1 MAWMISEFA
10 DVGDVTVRTLR
21 YYDEIN
27 LLKPSDY
34 TEGGHRLYTKDD
46 LYVLQQIQSFKHLG
60 FSLGEIQNIILQR
73 DIETE
78 EFLRQMNFQREMLL
92 AEKER
97 IAKVLSHMDE
107 MTKKFQKEERVD
119 VALFSSFLQTFI
131 WEKENKE
138 WLEEHFSTD
147 SVRAFYN
154 NKELKEKFDR
164 RFMDVIGKL
173 KKYKEKGKEPDNLDV
188 HVALK
193 EFFKLIKEM
202 MGYLHISHEELTNI
216 ITQSKSGV
224 PLAEFP
230 ALFTSE
236 EEEYIKKVVDT
247 LDKPEVF
254 NDNR

>member
-10 DVGDVTVRTLR
+10 SVGDVTVRTLR
-21 YYDEIN
+21 YYDKIN

-60 FSLGEIQNIILQR
+60 FSLSEIQNIILQR

-78 EFLRQMNFQREMLL
+78 EFLRQMHFQRELLL
-92 AEKER
+92 AEQER

-138 WLEEHFSTD
+138 WLEEHFSNEC
-147 SVRAFYN
+147 VQAFYS
-154 NKELKEKFDR
+154 NKEVKEKFDR

-173 KKYKEKGKEPDNLDV
+173 KKYQVEEKDPGHQDV
-188 HVALK
+188 QVTLK
-193 EFFKLIKEM
+193 EFFNLIEEVTN
-202 MGYLHISHEELTNI
+202 YLDIPQSDIEDI
-216 ITQSKSGV
+216 IKQAKI
-224 PLAEFP
+224 PLDEFP

-236 EEEYIKKVVDT
+236 EEQYIKEAMNK
-247 LDKPEVF
+247 
-254 NDNR
+254 R

>member
-10 DVGDVTVRTLR
+10 SVGDVTVRALS
-21 YYDEIN
+21 YYDKIN

-73 DIETE
+73 NVETK
-78 EFLRQMNFQREMLL
+78 EFLRQIHFQREVLL
-92 AEKER
+92 AEQER
-97 IAKVLSHMDE
+97 ITKVLSHMDE
-107 MTKKFQKEERVD
+107 MTKKFQQEERVD
-119 VALFSSFLQTFI
+119 IALFSSFLQTFI

-138 WLEEHFSTD
+138 WLEEHFSKD
-147 SVRAFYN
+147 SVQVFYN

-173 KKYKEKGKEPDNLDV
+173 KKYKEEERDPCHHDV
-188 HVALK
+188 QVTLK
-193 EFFKLIKEM
+193 EFFNVIEEVTNYFDTPQSDIEDIIK
-202 MGYLHISHEELTNI
+202 
-216 ITQSKSGV
+216 QSKI

-230 ALFTSE
+230 TLFTDE
-236 EEEYIKKVVDT
+236 EEQYIKEAINKI
-247 LDKPEVF
+247 
-254 NDNR
+254 

>member
-1 MAWMISEFA
+1 MAWLISEFA
-10 DVGDVTVRTLR
+10 SVGGVTVRALR
-21 YYDEIN
+21 YYDKIN

-78 EFLRQMNFQREMLL
+78 VFLRQMHFQREVLL
-92 AEKER
+92 AEQER

-119 VALFSSFLQTFI
+119 VTLFSSFLQTFI

-138 WLEEHFSTD
+138 WLEEHFSTE
-147 SVRAFYN
+147 SIQAFYN

-173 KKYKEKGKEPDNLDV
+173 KKYKEEEKDPSHHDV
-188 HVALK
+188 QVTLK
-193 EFFKLIKEM
+193 EFFHLIEKITD
-202 MGYLHISHEELTNI
+202 YLDISQSEVVSVI
-216 ITQSKSGV
+216 KQSKISM
-224 PLAEFP
+224 AEFP
-230 ALFTSE
+230 TLFTNE
-236 EEEYIKKVVDT
+236 EEQYIKEAMNKM
-247 LDKPEVF
+247 
-254 NDNR
+254 

>member
-10 DVGDVTVRTLR
+10 SVGDVTVRTLR
-21 YYDEIN
+21 YYDKIN

-92 AEKER
+92 AEQER

-154 NKELKEKFDR
+154 NKELKEKFDQ
-164 RFMDVIGKL
+164 RFMNVIGTL
-173 KKYKEKGKEPDNLDV
+173 KKYKEEEKDPSHHDV
-188 HVALK
+188 QVTLE
-193 EFFKLIKEM
+193 EFFNLIEEVTN
-202 MGYLHISHEELTNI
+202 YLDTPQSDIEDI
-216 ITQSKSGV
+216 IKQSKI
-224 PLAEFP
+224 PLDEFP
-230 ALFTSE
+230 VPFTSE
-236 EEEYIKKVVDT
+236 EEQYIKEAINKI
-247 LDKPEVF
+247 
-254 NDNR
+254 

>member
-10 DVGDVTVRTLR
+10 SVGDVTVRTLR
-21 YYDEIN
+21 YYDKIN

-60 FSLGEIQNIILQR
+60 FSLSEIQNIILQR

-78 EFLRQMNFQREMLL
+78 EFLRQMHFQRELLL
-92 AEKER
+92 AEQER

-107 MTKKFQKEERVD
+107 MTKKFQKEKRVD

-154 NKELKEKFDR
+154 NKELKEKFEQ

-173 KKYKEKGKEPDNLDV
+173 KKYKVEEKDPGHQDV
-188 HVALK
+188 QVTLK
-193 EFFKLIKEM
+193 EFFNVIEEITNSLDIPQSNIEDIINQSNLPLSEFPTLFTTEEENYIKEAM
-202 MGYLHISHEELTNI
+202 K
-216 ITQSKSGV
+216 Q
-224 PLAEFP
+224 
-230 ALFTSE
+230 
-236 EEEYIKKVVDT
+236 
-247 LDKPEVF
+247 F
-254 NDNR
+254 NT

>member
-10 DVGDVTVRTLR
+10 SVGDVTVRALR
-21 YYDEIN
+21 YYDKIN

-34 TEGGHRLYTKDD
+34 TESGHRLYTKDD

-78 EFLRQMNFQREMLL
+78 VFLRQMHFQREVLL
-92 AEKER
+92 AEQER

-107 MTKKFQKEERVD
+107 MTKKFQKEERVN

-138 WLEEHFSTD
+138 WLEEHFSTE
-147 SVRAFYN
+147 SIQAFY

-173 KKYKEKGKEPDNLDV
+173 KKYKEEEKDPSHHDVQVTLKGFFHLIEKITDYLDISQSEV
-188 HVALK
+188 VSV
-193 EFFKLIKEM
+193 IK
-202 MGYLHISHEELTNI
+202 
-216 ITQSKSGV
+216 QSKISM
-224 PLAEFP
+224 AEFP
-230 ALFTSE
+230 TLFTNE
-236 EEEYIKKVVDT
+236 EEQYIKEAMNKM
-247 LDKPEVF
+247 
-254 NDNR
+254 

>member
-1 MAWMISEFA
+1 MAWLISEFA
-10 DVGDVTVRTLR
+10 SVGDVTVWALR
-21 YYDEIN
+21 YYDKIN

-78 EFLRQMNFQREMLL
+78 VFLRQMHFQREVLL
-92 AEKER
+92 AEQER
-97 IAKVLSHMDE
+97 ITKVLSHMDK

-138 WLEEHFSTD
+138 WLKEHFSKE
-147 SVRAFYN
+147 SVQAFYN

-164 RFMDVIGKL
+164 HFMDVIGKL
-173 KKYKEKGKEPDNLDV
+173 KKYKDEEKNPSHHDV
-188 HVALK
+188 QVTLK
-193 EFFKLIKEM
+193 EFFNLIEKITD
-202 MGYLHISHEELTNI
+202 YLDISQSEVVSVI
-216 ITQSKSGV
+216 KQSKISM
-224 PLAEFP
+224 AEFP
-230 ALFTSE
+230 TLFTNE
-236 EEEYIKKVVDT
+236 EEQYIKEAMNKM
-247 LDKPEVF
+247 
-254 NDNR
+254 

>member
-10 DVGDVTVRTLR
+10 SVGDVTVRTLR
-21 YYDEIN
+21 YYDNIN

-60 FSLGEIQNIILQR
+60 FSLSEIQNIILQR

-78 EFLRQMNFQREMLL
+78 EFLRQMHFQRELLL
-92 AEKER
+92 AEQER

-138 WLEEHFSTD
+138 WLEEHFSNEC
-147 SVRAFYN
+147 VQAFYS
-154 NKELKEKFDR
+154 NKEVKEKFDR

-173 KKYKEKGKEPDNLDV
+173 KKYQVEEKDPGHQDV
-188 HVALK
+188 QVTLK
-193 EFFKLIKEM
+193 EFFNLIEEVTN
-202 MGYLHISHEELTNI
+202 YLDIPQSDIEDI
-216 ITQSKSGV
+216 IKQSKI
-224 PLAEFP
+224 PLDEFP

-236 EEEYIKKVVDT
+236 EEQYIKEAMNKI
-247 LDKPEVF
+247 
-254 NDNR
+254 

>member
-1 MAWMISEFA
+1 MTWMISEFA
-10 DVGDVTVRTLR
+10 SVGDVTVRTLR
-21 YYDEIN
+21 YYDKIN

-46 LYVLQQIQSFKHLG
+46 LYALQQIQAFKHLG

-92 AEKER
+92 VEQER

-138 WLEEHFSTD
+138 WLEEHFS
-147 SVRAFYN
+147 N
-154 NKELKEKFDR
+154 E
-164 RFMDVIGKL
+164 
-173 KKYKEKGKEPDNLDV
+173 
-188 HVALK
+188 
-193 EFFKLIKEM
+193 
-202 MGYLHISHEELTNI
+202 
-216 ITQSKSGV
+216 
-224 PLAEFP
+224 
-230 ALFTSE
+230 
-236 EEEYIKKVVDT
+236 
-247 LDKPEVF
+247 
-254 NDNR
+254 

>member
-10 DVGDVTVRTLR
+10 SVGDVTVRTLR
-21 YYDEIN
+21 YYDKIN

-78 EFLRQMNFQREMLL
+78 EFLRQMHFQREVLL
-92 AEKER
+92 VEQER

-173 KKYKEKGKEPDNLDV
+173 KKYKEEEKDPGHQDVQVTLKKFFNLIEEV
-188 HVALK
+188 TS
-193 EFFKLIKEM
+193 
-202 MGYLHISHEELTNI
+202 YLDTPQIDIEDI
-216 ITQSKSGV
+216 IQKSNL
-224 PLAEFP
+224 PLSEFP
-230 ALFTSE
+230 AIFTTE
-236 EEEYIKKVVDT
+236 EENYIKEATKQ
-247 LDKPEVF
+247 F
-254 NDNR
+254 NT

>member
-10 DVGDVTVRTLR
+10 SVGDVTVRTLR
-21 YYDEIN
+21 YYDKIN

-73 DIETE
+73 SVETK
-78 EFLRQMNFQREMLL
+78 EFLRQMHFQRELLL
-92 AEKER
+92 AEQER

-107 MTKKFQKEERVD
+107 LTKKFQKEEQVD

-138 WLEEHFSTD
+138 WLEEHFSKD

-154 NKELKEKFDR
+154 NKDLKEEFEQ
-164 RFMDVIGKL
+164 RFMDVIGEL
-173 KKYKEKGKEPDNLDV
+173 KNYKEEEKEPSHHDVQVTLKGFFNVIAEVTNYLDIPQSDIEDIIQKSNL
-188 HVALK
+188 
-193 EFFKLIKEM
+193 
-202 MGYLHISHEELTNI
+202 
-216 ITQSKSGV
+216 
-224 PLAEFP
+224 PLSEFP
-230 ALFTSE
+230 ALFTTE
-236 EEEYIKKVVDT
+236 EENYIK
-247 LDKPEVF
+247 EAMQQF
-254 NDNR
+254 NT

>member
-10 DVGDVTVRTLR
+10 SVGDVTVRTLR
-21 YYDEIN
+21 YYDKIN

-78 EFLRQMNFQREMLL
+78 EFLRQMHFQRELLL
-92 AEKER
+92 AEQER

-131 WEKENKE
+131 WEKENRD
-138 WLEEHFSTD
+138 WLEEYFPKD

-173 KKYKEKGKEPDNLDV
+173 KKYKEEEKDPSHHEV
-188 HVALK
+188 QVTLK
-193 EFFKLIKEM
+193 EFFNLIEEVM
-202 MGYLHISHEELTNI
+202 NYLDISQSDMERVVK
-216 ITQSKSGV
+216 QSKI
-224 PLAEFP
+224 PLAELP
-230 ALFTSE
+230 TLFTSE
-236 EEEYIKKVVDT
+236 EERYIKEAMNKV
-247 LDKPEVF
+247 
-254 NDNR
+254 

>member
-10 DVGDVTVRTLR
+10 SVGDVTARTLR
-21 YYDEIN
+21 YYDKIN

-73 DIETE
+73 NVETK
-78 EFLRQMNFQREMLL
+78 EFLRQMHFQRELLL
-92 AEKER
+92 AEQER

-131 WEKENKE
+131 WEEENKE
-138 WLEEHFSTD
+138 WLVEHFSKE
-147 SVRAFYN
+147 SVQTFYN

-164 RFMDVIGKL
+164 RFMGVIGNL
-173 KKYKEKGKEPDNLDV
+173 KKYKEEETDPSHHDV
-188 HVALK
+188 QVALK
-193 EFFKLIKEM
+193 EFFNLIEEVTN
-202 MGYLHISHEELTNI
+202 YLDTSQSDIEDI
-216 ITQSKSGV
+216 IKQSKI

-230 ALFTSE
+230 ALFTDE
-236 EEEYIKKVVDT
+236 EEQYIKEAINKI
-247 LDKPEVF
+247 
-254 NDNR
+254 

>member
-1 MAWMISEFA
+1 MAWLISEFA
-10 DVGDVTVRTLR
+10 SVGDVTVRALR
-21 YYDEIN
+21 YYDKIN

-73 DIETE
+73 DIEPE
-78 EFLRQMNFQREMLL
+78 VFLRQMHFQREVLL
-92 AEKER
+92 AEQER
-97 IAKVLSHMDE
+97 ITKVLSHMDE

-138 WLEEHFSTD
+138 WLEEHFSTE
-147 SVRAFYN
+147 SIQAFYN

-173 KKYKEKGKEPDNLDV
+173 KKYKEEEKDPSHHDV
-188 HVALK
+188 QVTLK
-193 EFFKLIKEM
+193 EFFHLIEKITD
-202 MGYLHISHEELTNI
+202 YLDISQSEVVSVI
-216 ITQSKSGV
+216 KQSKISM
-224 PLAEFP
+224 AEFP
-230 ALFTSE
+230 TLFTNE
-236 EEEYIKKVVDT
+236 EEQYIKEAMNKM
-247 LDKPEVF
+247 
-254 NDNR
+254 

>member
-10 DVGDVTVRTLR
+10 SVGDVTVRTLR
-21 YYDEIN
+21 YYDKIN

-46 LYVLQQIQSFKHLG
+46 LYVLQQIQSFKHLS

-73 DIETE
+73 DIETK
-78 EFLRQMNFQREMLL
+78 EFLRQMHFQREVLL
-92 AEKER
+92 AEQER
-97 IAKVLSHMDE
+97 IKRVLSHMDE
-107 MTKKFQKEERVD
+107 MTKRFQKEERVD

-138 WLEEHFSTD
+138 WLEEHFSKD
-147 SVRAFYN
+147 GVQSFYN

-173 KKYKEKGKEPDNLDV
+173 KKYKEEEKDSSHHEV
-188 HVALK
+188 QVTLK
-193 EFFKLIKEM
+193 EFFHLIEKVTN
-202 MGYLHISHEELTNI
+202 YLDTSQSDIEDI
-216 ITQSKSGV
+216 IKQSKI

-230 ALFTSE
+230 ALFTDE
-236 EEEYIKKVVDT
+236 EEQYIKEAINKI
-247 LDKPEVF
+247 
-254 NDNR
+254 

>member
-10 DVGDVTVRTLR
+10 SVGDVTVRTLR
-21 YYDEIN
+21 YYDKIN

-73 DIETE
+73 DVETDD
-78 EFLRQMNFQREMLL
+78 FLRKMHFQRELLL
-92 AEKER
+92 AEQER
-97 IAKVLSHMDE
+97 IARVLSHMDE
-107 MTKKFQKEERVD
+107 MTKRFQKEERVD

-138 WLEEHFSTD
+138 WLEEHFSKD
-147 SVRAFYN
+147 GVQSFYN

-173 KKYKEKGKEPDNLDV
+173 KKYKEEEKDPSHHEV
-188 HVALK
+188 QVTLK
-193 EFFKLIKEM
+193 EFFNLIEEVTN
-202 MGYLHISHEELTNI
+202 YLDTSQSDIEDI
-216 ITQSKSGV
+216 IKQSKI

-230 ALFTSE
+230 ALFTDE
-236 EEEYIKKVVDT
+236 EEQYIKEAINKI
-247 LDKPEVF
+247 
-254 NDNR
+254 

>member
-10 DVGDVTVRTLR
+10 SVGDVTVRTLR
-21 YYDEIN
+21 YYDKIN

-78 EFLRQMNFQREMLL
+78 EFLRQMHFQRELLL
-92 AEKER
+92 AEQER

-107 MTKKFQKEERVD
+107 MTKKFQKEKRVD

-154 NKELKEKFDR
+154 NKELKEEFEQ

-173 KKYKEKGKEPDNLDV
+173 KKYKVEEKNPGHEDV
-188 HVALK
+188 QVTLK
-193 EFFKLIKEM
+193 EFFNVIEEVTNYLDAPQSDIEDIIK
-202 MGYLHISHEELTNI
+202 
-216 ITQSKSGV
+216 QSNR
-224 PLAEFP
+224 PLSEFP
-230 ALFTSE
+230 ALFTTKE
-236 EEEYIKKVVDT
+236 ENYIKEAMKQ
-247 LDKPEVF
+247 F
-254 NDNR
+254 NT

>member
-10 DVGDVTVRTLR
+10 SVGDVTVRTLR
-21 YYDEIN
+21 YYDKIN

-73 DIETE
+73 DIETK
-78 EFLRQMNFQREMLL
+78 EFLRQMTFQREVLL
-92 AEKER
+92 AEQER

-107 MTKKFQKEERVD
+107 MTKRFQKEERVD

-138 WLEEHFSTD
+138 WLEEHFSKD

-154 NKELKEKFDR
+154 NKDLKEEFEQ
-164 RFMDVIGKL
+164 RFMDVIGEL
-173 KKYKEKGKEPDNLDV
+173 KNYKEEEKDPSHHDVQVTLKGFFNVIAEVTNYLDISQSDIEDIIQKSNL
-188 HVALK
+188 
-193 EFFKLIKEM
+193 
-202 MGYLHISHEELTNI
+202 
-216 ITQSKSGV
+216 
-224 PLAEFP
+224 PLSEFP
-230 ALFTSE
+230 ALFTTE
-236 EEEYIKKVVDT
+236 EENYIK
-247 LDKPEVF
+247 EAMQQF
-254 NDNR
+254 NT

>member
-10 DVGDVTVRTLR
+10 SVGDVTVRTLR
-21 YYDEIN
+21 YYDKIN

-60 FSLGEIQNIILQR
+60 FSLGEIQNIILQC

-78 EFLRQMNFQREMLL
+78 EFLRQIRFQRELLL
-92 AEKER
+92 AEQER

-107 MTKKFQKEERVD
+107 MMKKFQKEERVD

-138 WLEEHFSTD
+138 WLEEHFSKD

-154 NKELKEKFDR
+154 NKDLKEEFEQ

-173 KKYKEKGKEPDNLDV
+173 KNYKEEEKDPSHHDV
-188 HVALK
+188 QVTLK
-193 EFFKLIKEM
+193 EFFNVIEEVTNYLDTPQGDIEDIIQKSNISLSEFPTLFTIEEENYIKEAM
-202 MGYLHISHEELTNI
+202 
-216 ITQSKSGV
+216 QQ
-224 PLAEFP
+224 
-230 ALFTSE
+230 
-236 EEEYIKKVVDT
+236 
-247 LDKPEVF
+247 F
-254 NDNR
+254 NN

>member
-10 DVGDVTVRTLR
+10 SVGDVTVRTLR
-21 YYDEIN
+21 YYDKIN

-73 DIETE
+73 DIETKD
-78 EFLRQMNFQREMLL
+78 FLRQMHFQRELLL
-92 AEKER
+92 AEQER

-138 WLEEHFSTD
+138 WLEEHFSKD

-154 NKELKEKFDR
+154 NKDLKEEFEQ

-173 KKYKEKGKEPDNLDV
+173 KKHKEEEKDPGHHDV
-188 HVALK
+188 QVTLK
-193 EFFKLIKEM
+193 EFFNLIEEVTNYLDTPQSDIEDIIQKSNLPLSEFPTLFTTEEENYIKEAM
-202 MGYLHISHEELTNI
+202 
-216 ITQSKSGV
+216 QQ
-224 PLAEFP
+224 
-230 ALFTSE
+230 
-236 EEEYIKKVVDT
+236 
-247 LDKPEVF
+247 F
-254 NDNR
+254 NT